1 MRAGGALFGLNKGRH
16 ADIQIPHTH
25 TSQQEVKDKN
35 SGGMMHYLTG
45 KLSVILRLNK
55 LEAACGIRK
64 ILKKGVTIVRAG
76 TSKESTNHR
85 NWR

>member
-1 MRAGGALFGLNKGRH
+1 M
-16 ADIQIPHTH
+16 
-25 TSQQEVKDKN
+25 
-35 SGGMMHYLTG
+35 G
-45 KLSVILRLNK
+45 KLK
-55 LEAACGIRK
+55 MKELEAACGIRK